1 MFVPVFFVV
10 VMGSASVALAGPF
23 SSARQPQRLISPQQ
37 RKEIEKALDVSEFLP
52 SDPTKK
58 PKPVEPELK
67 RLQEIVKTNPQSSSA
82 AAALFRLGVLNEEV
96 VQTPSGQRGDT
107 QGAVNAYDGV
117 IKKYGRS
124 PYAVVAMYRKAELLA
139 RDLSPDSQ
147 KAATKTYERLRRQF
161 VSEPLPVVA
170 RDGTIRWETARLVAG
185 RKLDKIYSGKPS
197 YQILNALVAFSS
209 RLSKKGACGLAVI
222 FLTIIVKLLITPLT
236 RKQFQSMKDMQ
247 KVQPEVKK
255 LQEKLKG
262 NPQKLNQE
270 VMALYKRHGVNPLG
284 GCFPLIIQ
292 MPILI
297 WLYRAIM
304 QYRYQFEGQGFL
316 WVKNLAEPD
325 MPLLVLYLISMI
337 ASQKLT
343 TMPTADP
350 QQQQTQKM
358 MMYLMPI
365 MFAFMFKTFP
375 AAFILYWLMFNV
387 LSTVQQYFIMRGQEE
402 GEQRKLGI
410 KTLIPSL
417 SLKPSPKADP
427 PEAAAVQPPSDLD
440 TPARPQK
447 KKRRRRR
454 R

>member
-1 MFVPVFFVV
+1 VLLMVAVARPVRA
-10 VMGSASVALAGPF
+10 GSAPV
-23 SSARQPQRLISPQQ
+23 QRHLITPAQQ
-37 RKEIEKALDVSEFLP
+37 KEIEKALDVSDFLP
-52 SDPTKK
+52 TDPKKK

-67 RLQEIVKTNPQSSSA
+67 RLQQTVKANPQSAAA
-82 AAALFRLGVLNEEV
+82 AAALFRVGVLNEKV
-96 VQTPSGQRGDT
+96 VQTPSGERGDK
-107 QGAVNAYDGV
+107 QGALSAYETV
-117 IKKYGRS
+117 IKKYGKS
-124 PYAVVAMYRKAELLA
+124 PYAVVAMYRKAELLSQ
-139 RDLSPDSQ
+139 DLSPASQ

-161 VSEPLPVVA
+161 VNEPLPVETSE
-170 RDGTIRWETARLVAG
+170 GGIRWETARLVAG
-185 RKLDKIYSGKPS
+185 RKLDKIYSSKPS
-197 YQILNALVAFSS
+197 YQILNALVAFSANI
-209 RLSKKGACGLAVI
+209 SKKGACGLAVI

-316 WVKNLAEPD
+316 WIKNLAEPD
-325 MPLLVLYLISMI
+325 MPLLVLYLLSMI

-358 MMYLMPI
+358 MMYMMPI
-365 MFAFMFKTFP
+365 MFAFMFKSFP

-387 LSTVQQYFIMRGQEE
+387 LSTVQQYYIMRGQEE

-410 KTLIPSL
+410 KTLIPSFK
-417 SLKPSPKADP
+417 SLAKSDP
-427 PEAAAVQPPSDLD
+427 PEPPAIQPPAELQN
-440 TPARPQK
+440 RPRTQN
-447 KKRRRRR
+447 KKRRKRKR
-454 R
+454 